1 MVYIYAPNNTAE
13 QDFCFENLTTSL
25 QNYDYQTI
33 ILFGDFNA
41 VCNLK
46 LDRKEATGWI
56 PLWGNKLLKTVYDL
70 AQNLEIKNIWRFKNS
85 KKSGFTFFPSRNN
98 TFSWID
104 DIEIFKLFADHNPI
118 IWSLRSRGKILICYF
133 IMDLWRDTIF
143 IPLQMLK
150 TFFSIT

>member
-33 ILFGDFNA
+33 ILFGDFNG

-70 AQNLEIKNIWRFKNS
+70 AQNWR
-85 KKSGFTFFPSRNN
+85 
-98 TFSWID
+98 
-104 DIEIFKLFADHNPI
+104 
-118 IWSLRSRGKILICYF
+118 
-133 IMDLWRDTIF
+133 
-143 IPLQMLK
+143 
-150 TFFSIT
+150 